1 MADDISLD
9 ENQTDVSVESP
20 AEPSSGVKDLAM
32 APSNDAVNDEDQV
45 SENDLVNEEQLT
57 DLAVEQ
63 PNDEINELKK
73 NLSKD
78 LKIIDEA
85 LSDEEFLAKINSRNV
100 FVLFEKY
107 FFTIPF
113 AYRYRWRCRTLLLW
127 SELL

>member
-20 AEPSSGVKDLAM
+20 AEPGSGVKDLAM
-32 APSNDAVNDEDQV
+32 APSNDAVNDENQV
-45 SENDLVNEEQLT
+45 GENDLVNEEQLT
-57 DLAVEQ
+57 DLAVQQ

-85 LSDEEFLAKINSRNV
+85 LSDEEFLAKINSKNV
-100 FVLFEKY
+100 FARFVTAY
-107 FFTIPF
+107 F
-113 AYRYRWRCRTLLLW
+113 ARRYSWERRTLLLW